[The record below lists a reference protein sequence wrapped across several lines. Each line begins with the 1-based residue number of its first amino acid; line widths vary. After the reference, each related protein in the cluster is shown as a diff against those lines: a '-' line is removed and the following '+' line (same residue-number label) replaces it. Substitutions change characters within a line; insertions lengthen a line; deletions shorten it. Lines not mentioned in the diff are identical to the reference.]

1 MAKLNDTDAHVLAI
15 LHDHGAVKF
24 DEADRAA
31 SARKLIKT
39 GHVTDFGQ
47 EHVVLSPKG
56 LKWLNNH

>member
-15 LHDHGAVKF
+15 LYDHGAMTF
-24 DEADRAA
+24 ADADKAA
-31 SARKLIKT
+31 SAKKMIGT

-47 EHVVLSPKG
+47 DHVVLSPKG